1 MKENNKKN
9 CETATKKN
17 MAEIDYSA
25 FEMCMACYN
34 TKNNKHLGGCDNTHH
49 ISKIIFMFTHKLL

>member
-25 FEMCMACYN
+25 FEMCMACYS
-34 TKNNKHLGGCDNTHH
+34 TKHSINFGGYG
-49 ISKIIFMFTHKLL
+49 ISLVFDLSLPLYIFPS